1 MGKKKRIRML
11 WGASAPAALALIALA
26 WILPIPIE
34 AQVIITVLG
43 ACAAA
48 GFGAMRVVS
57 DR

>member
-1 MGKKKRIRML
+1 MEKKRKARIL

-48 GFGAMRVVS
+48 GFGAMCVVS
-57 DR
+57 GR